1 MHYFLLFQN
10 CGAGRK
16 YGRYAGFEVL
26 VWTRIGSGSQICK
39 NFWDSSKIDR
49 DSDIFQRKERYWC
62 HCLKLDFWKFERK
75 KKLFEEREKFFDSY
89 WSSNSR
95 KNLENNL
102 IGKEKNRK
110 EKIETKWTGL
120 KFVKFLKK
128 KNYRLDFGKI
138 SSREKQWQLDWK
150 W

>member
-1 MHYFLLFQN
+1 
-10 CGAGRK
+10 
-16 YGRYAGFEVL
+16 
-26 VWTRIGSGSQICK
+26 
-39 NFWDSSKIDR
+39 
-49 DSDIFQRKERYWC
+49 
-62 HCLKLDFWKFERK
+62 
-75 KKLFEEREKFFDSY
+75 LFEEREKFFDSY

-120 KFVKFLKK
+120 KFVKSLKK

-138 SSREKQWQLDWK
+138 SSREKQ
-150 W
+150 